1 MRPSAVV
8 RTRPPARA
16 AFVFEIRRQ
25 RAKADF
31 EAMLTAE
38 IYVAAQRH
46 EHVVRR
52 GDLLAIEKD
61 VGDRRQPVKLDVVRS
76 VRFEIAT
83 VPDLALI
90 ERNRIVP

>member
-1 MRPSAVV
+1 
-8 RTRPPARA
+8 
-16 AFVFEIRRQ
+16 
-25 RAKADF
+25 
-31 EAMLTAE
+31 
-38 IYVAAQRH
+38 
-46 EHVVRR
+46 VRR

>member
-1 MRPSAVV
+1 MRG
-8 RTRPPARA
+8 
-16 AFVFEIRRQ
+16 RQ
-25 RAKADF
+25 RARLLFSRYGVSGRKRISRRW
-31 EAMLTAE
+31 LTAE